1 MEYTRGWNGGKII
14 ECEWKDILRN
24 NDQIN
29 TINNMIT
36 DLRNKTI
43 KNATD
48 GGGKTVKG
56 NIAFATKKVKSEK
69 EEAGK
74 VTRKEGIN
82 KEESEQI
89 IQMGNPNG
97 LVTGGGE
104 EKEEVEDLSNE
115 GITSIIREEAVQV
128 ADEVQVIEGIRSS
141 RERPDEADQCIKGR
155 VKTTIFMGT
164 GARKRECMRILNGC
178 KNVAELKVKLS
189 TMRI

>member
-1 MEYTRGWNGGKII
+1 MCAAMTGIESGVTGILTSGINYEKYRFGGRKERKYELINIRREGKRTSGIMEYTRGWNGGKII

-82 KEESEQI
+82 
-89 IQMGNPNG
+89 
-97 LVTGGGE
+97 
-104 EKEEVEDLSNE
+104 
-115 GITSIIREEAVQV
+115 
-128 ADEVQVIEGIRSS
+128 
-141 RERPDEADQCIKGR
+141 
-155 VKTTIFMGT
+155 
-164 GARKRECMRILNGC
+164 
-178 KNVAELKVKLS
+178 
-189 TMRI
+189 